1 MVSLAL
7 IARTTPEEFER
18 VTAVASPSA
27 FPPERAKVPCVIAVP
42 PVWRLLPAMLRMPA
56 PDLVNDPLVV
66 VEAPEIV
73 NSPAPVTAIF
83 ADEPEVIVKLRSV
96 DPFDPPAYSKAPPEK
111 TKLDAAS
118 VEFPSE
124 LTAPPFPIVEI
135 RKVPADGGKC
145 ISLASKNPPR
155 SAGQTVIRIGD
166 SDDPE
171 LAIRL
176 ANRVDDDIVASN
188 YA

>member
-1 MVSLAL
+1 
-7 IARTTPEEFER
+7 
-18 VTAVASPSA
+18 
-27 FPPERAKVPCVIAVP
+27 
-42 PVWRLLPAMLRMPA
+42 MPL
-56 PDLVNDPLVV
+56 PDLVNDPLVD

-111 TKLDAAS
+111 TKLDAAL

-135 RKVPADGGKC
+135 RKVPA
-145 ISLASKNPPR
+145 
-155 SAGQTVIRIGD
+155 
-166 SDDPE
+166 E
-171 LAIRL
+171 
-176 ANRVDDDIVASN
+176 IVVTPA
-188 YA
+188 